1 MGVQFAVP
9 SSSDLSVSGIG
20 GSFREEANGSR
31 NLKVGSSYRANR
43 NSGYYLVGDN
53 SVFFPRIIIK
63 NNKGEILETIDQR
76 LRKVPPNGS
85 GSWDLSITEN
95 FPYSILKDESLT
107 VTVSF
112 HSGKGAYRPR
122 YANGTIC
129 NINCP
134 SSNFSGLLSSNI
146 KTSSLIQLVNVQE
159 ETRIANIETERLAVI
174 EKSRLAV
181 IEKARLTDI
190 ENKRLMQLSNDT
202 LLLAEIRSSG
212 FKVSEGRLLQL
223 LNQEKN
229 QNITFNEQV
238 NSGDFNQTPITD
250 INLSGGCSECT
261 EPEHQMPDGSMMKD
275 SEMEK
280 KPLNSNMK
288 FAGIAAAGVIGLL
301 LYSKGGL
308 K

>member
-9 SSSDLSVSGIG
+9 RADDFTVSISGSYREESDGSRTLKIG
-20 GSFREEANGSR
+20 G
-31 NLKVGSSYRANR
+31 SYRANY
-43 NSGYYLVGDN
+43 NSGYWIKGDRAL
-53 SVFFPRIIIK
+53 FFPKIIIK
-63 NNKGEILETIDQR
+63 NSRGQTLKTINQQPRRIGQFPLDF
-76 LRKVPPNGS
+76 
-85 GSWDLSITEN
+85 SITEN
-95 FPYSILKDESLT
+95 FPYSILKDESLKAT
-107 VTVSF
+107 LSL
-112 HSGKGAYRPR
+112 HSGRGQSKPR
-122 YANGTIC
+122 YPDGREC
-129 NINCP
+129 NKNCP
-134 SSNFSGLLSSNI
+134 DSSFSGLLSSNI
-146 KTSSLIQLVNVQE
+146 VNSGLIQLVNVQE
-159 ETRIANIETERLAVI
+159 ETRLNNIETERLAVL

-181 IEKARLTDI
+181 IEKARLTEI

-202 LLLAEIRSSG
+202 LLLAEIRSG
-212 FKVSEGRLLQL
+212 TFQVSEGRLLQL